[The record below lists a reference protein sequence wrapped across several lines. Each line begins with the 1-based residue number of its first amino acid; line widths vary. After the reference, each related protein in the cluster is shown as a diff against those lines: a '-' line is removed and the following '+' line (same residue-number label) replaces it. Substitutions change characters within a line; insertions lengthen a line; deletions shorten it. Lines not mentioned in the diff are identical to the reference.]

1 MIKITRYLSDV
12 VCDSTTTAIN
22 KIWPD
27 ANQAIA
33 KVKSGDS
40 ILVGGFGFSGVP
52 AMLINSIRDR
62 KDLGEFAGVS
72 NNAGYLALDLVST
85 MGCSSMLLNGLRYSS
100 HTYFHPGQLLETGQ
114 IRKMIAS
121 YVGRINSLRA
131 YISLENFS
139 SS

>member
-85 MGCSSMLLNGLRYSS
+85 MGCSSMLLKPFTFGPPANSDYRVTVAQAVKPQGKRSGHNRYASN
-100 HTYFHPGQLLETGQ
+100 HGCA
-114 IRKMIAS
+114 IAA
-121 YVGRINSLRA
+121 L
-131 YISLENFS
+131 
-139 SS
+139 